1 MGITEYPAQSRVDG
15 TLLLDPSADEAYRED
30 ASVLLAM
37 MPSTDLVRPTAQP
50 GMRATRVVMLGLL
63 CILGA

>member
-1 MGITEYPAQSRVDG
+1 MDG

-50 GMRATRVVMLGLL
+50 GMRATRAANMGRC
-63 CILGA
+63 CILGAQGCPSWHAL